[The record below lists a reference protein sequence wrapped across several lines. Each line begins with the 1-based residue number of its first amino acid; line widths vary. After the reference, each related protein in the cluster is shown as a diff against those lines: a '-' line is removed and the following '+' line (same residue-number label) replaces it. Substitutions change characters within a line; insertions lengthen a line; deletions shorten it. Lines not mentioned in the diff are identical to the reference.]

1 MTFSEDEL
9 EELKGLY
16 GGIQTANEG
25 GDTYFFIVGLP
36 LPEGCNPGRV
46 DALLCP
52 MPRDGYPSRLFF
64 AERPSSRSSPNWN
77 GQVRIL
83 ERNWFAFSWKI
94 TASERLRLAQ
104 IVQAHLRGLR

>member
-1 MTFSEDEL
+1 MTFPQDEL
-9 EELKGLY
+9 DELKHLY
-16 GGIQTANEG
+16 GDIQRADEG
-25 GDTYFFIVGLP
+25 GSPYFLVTGLP
-36 LPEGCNPGRV
+36 LPEGCTPRRV

-52 MPRDGYPSRLFF
+52 APRDGYPSRLFF

-94 TASERLRLAQ
+94 NASEPLRLAQ
-104 IVQAHLRGLR
+104 VIQAHLRGLR